1 MVLSSYIEV
10 VLPLPLQ
17 GTFTYSLPEA
27 MREQVSVGARVIV
40 PFGHKKFYTGIVTG
54 FSPVEPKEYQVKEIL
69 HVLDPRP
76 MLRHPQLR
84 FWDWIAEYYLC
95 SVGDVFRAAVPAGM
109 KIESETRFEA
119 NPDYDLDEMAML
131 SEREAMAAQ
140 LLQAK
145 GKLSAKDIEKETG
158 FANVPALMQ
167 RLVDK
172 GAVIVSETLVDKY
185 RPKKGKYVRVAF
197 ERHSEEA
204 MSAAFAAVRNAKKQ
218 EAMLLTLLQI
228 SNFNA
233 HGRPVAEVE
242 QKALLDASKGTD
254 ATLKALVDKG
264 IVERYTREVS
274 RFDAVAPGSGCL
286 PELTEAQQAAL
297 KGVHDSFKEKA
308 ITLLHGVSASG
319 KTEIYAHLIDYVLG
333 QGNQALYLVPEI
345 ALTVQLTSRLRAIFG
360 DKVVIYHSKF
370 TDNERVE
377 IWNRLLRGN
386 EPCLVIGTRASIFLP
401 FAKLGLVVVDEE
413 HDQSYKQFEP
423 APRLNVRDSAIMLA
437 HMHGAKT
444 LLGSA
449 TPSVETYYKSESS
462 EDGLVSL
469 KERYACAPQPQI
481 EIVDM
486 ARERKRKTVNGSFA
500 NVMVDAVRQV
510 VADGKQ
516 AILFNSKRGFAP
528 MARCRQCQFVPK
540 CAYCDVSLTYHKRVD
555 SLICHYCGSVYPL
568 PETCPVCKEPAIE
581 VVGYGTERVEDEA
594 EELFAGSRILRM
606 DLDTTRN
613 KNSYDQIITQFSE
626 HKADI
631 LVGTQMVTK
640 GLDFGAVALSGVVN
654 ADALINYPDFRSAER
669 AFDLLEQ
676 VSGRA
681 GREADTPGRAII
693 QTSKP
698 DHPVIGFVKEHDFLG
713 FYRYEIE
720 ERRAFAYPPFS
731 RLIYINLRHRDEREL
746 DETSR
751 VYADRLRAL
760 FGTRVHGPAKPPVG
774 RIQNMHIRQVML
786 KVELN
791 ASMAKVKEYL
801 RALHAEMCRDIPAM
815 RQTSLYYDV
824 DPY

>member
-17 GTFTYSLPEA
+17 GTFTYSLPQA
-27 MREQVSVGARVIV
+27 LCEQVSVGSRVIV
-40 PFGHKKFYTGIVTG
+40 PFGRKKFYTGIVTG
-54 FSPVEPKEYQVKEIL
+54 FSPVEPKEYQVKEVL

-76 MLRHPQLR
+76 MLRHPQLK
-84 FWDWIAEYYLC
+84 FWEWIAEYYLC
-95 SVGDVFRAAVPAGM
+95 SIGDVYRAAVPAGM

-119 NPDYDLDEMAML
+119 NPDYDLEEMATL
-131 SEREAMAAQ
+131 NEREAMAVQ
-140 LLQAK
+140 LLQTK
-145 GKLSAKDIEKETG
+145 GKHSAKDIEKETG
-158 FANVPALMQ
+158 FTNVPSLMQ

-172 GAVIVSETLVDKY
+172 GAAIVSETLVDKY
-185 RPKKGKYVRVAF
+185 RPKKCKYVRIAF
-197 ERHSEEA
+197 ERNSEEA
-204 MSAAFAAVRNAKKQ
+204 LAAAFAAVRNAKKQ

-228 SNFNA
+228 SGFND
-233 HGRPVAEVE
+233 RTKPVAEVE
-242 QKALLDASKGTD
+242 QKTLLDQSKGTD
-254 ATLKALVDKG
+254 ATLKSLVDKC
-264 IVERYTREVS
+264 IVERYTKEVS
-274 RFDAVAPGSGCL
+274 RFSAVAPGSGDL
-286 PELTEAQQAAL
+286 PALSEQQQQAL
-297 KGVHDSFKEKA
+297 SSIHSTFKEKA

-319 KTEIYAHLIDYVLG
+319 KTEIYAHLIDYVLR

-345 ALTVQLTSRLRAIFG
+345 SLTVQLTSRLRAIFG
-360 DKVVIYHSKF
+360 DKVVVYHSKF

-386 EPCLVIGTRASIFLP
+386 EPCLVVGTRASIFLP
-401 FAKLGLVVVDEE
+401 FAKLGIVVVDEE

-449 TPSVETYYKSESS
+449 TPSIETYYKAES
-462 EDGLVSL
+462 GKYGRVSL
-469 KERYACAPQPQI
+469 LSRYSQAPLPRI

-486 ARERKRKTVNGSFA
+486 SKERKKKSVTGSFA
-500 NVMVDAVRQV
+500 NSAIESIRQAVS
-510 VADGKQ
+510 DGKQ
-516 AILFNSKRGFAP
+516 AIIFNSKRGFAP
-528 MARCRQCQFVPK
+528 MARCKQCQFVPK
-540 CAYCDVSLTYHKRVD
+540 CAYCDVSLTYHKRVN
-555 SLICHYCGSVYPL
+555 SLICHYCGSAYPL

-594 EELFAGSRILRM
+594 EELFANSRILRM

-613 KNSYDQIITQFSE
+613 KNSYDNIINQFSE

-640 GLDFGAVALSGVVN
+640 GLDFGAVALSCVVN

-669 AFDLLEQ
+669 AFNVLEQ

-681 GREADTPGRAII
+681 GRENDTPGLAII
-693 QTSKP
+693 QTSKS
-698 DHPVIGFVKEHDFLG
+698 DHPVINFVKNHDFIG

-731 RLIYINLRHRDEREL
+731 RLIYINMRHPDEHEI
-746 DETSR
+746 DSISR
-751 VYADRLRAL
+751 VYSDRLRQL

-786 KVELN
+786 KVELH

-801 RALHAEMCRDIPAM
+801 RALHAEMCRDFPAA
-815 RQTSLYYDV
+815 RQAVIYYDV

>member
-1 MVLSSYIEV
+1 MALSSYIEV

-17 GTFTYSLPEA
+17 GSFTYSLPES
-27 MREQVSVGARVIV
+27 MSEHVNVGSRVIV
-40 PFGHKKFYTGIVTG
+40 PFGHKKFYTGIVVG
-54 FSPVEPKEYQVKEIL
+54 FAPVEPKEYQVKEVL

-76 MLRHPQLR
+76 VLRHPQLR
-84 FWDWIAEYYLC
+84 LWEWIAEYYLC
-95 SVGDVFRAAVPAGM
+95 SIGDVYRAALPAGM

-119 NPDYDLDEMAML
+119 NPDYDLDEMATL
-131 SEREAMAAQ
+131 TEREAMAAQ

-145 GKLSAKDIEKETG
+145 GKLSAKEIEKETG
-158 FANVPALMQ
+158 FANVASLMQ

-172 GAVIVSETLVDKY
+172 GAVVVSETLVDKY
-185 RPKKGKYVRVAF
+185 RPKKGKYVRIAF
-197 ERHSEEA
+197 SRHDDRA
-204 MSAAFAAVRNAKKQ
+204 MADAFAAVKSARKQ
-218 EAMLLTLLQI
+218 EAMLLTLLQM
-228 SNFNA
+228 SDFNA
-233 HGRPVAEVE
+233 HAKPLAEVE
-242 QKALLDASKGTD
+242 QKALLDLSKGTD

-264 IVERYTREVS
+264 LVERYTREVS
-274 RFDAVAPGSGCL
+274 RFDAVAAGSGSL
-286 PELTEAQQAAL
+286 PELTREQSRAL
-297 KGVHDSFKEKA
+297 KDLHSSFKDKA
-308 ITLLHGVSASG
+308 ITLLYGVSASG
-319 KTEIYAHLIDYVLG
+319 KTELYAHLIDYVLR
-333 QGNQALYLVPEI
+333 QGNQVLYLVPEI

-360 DKVVIYHSKF
+360 DKVVVYHSKF

-377 IWNRLLRGN
+377 IWNRLLRSN
-386 EPCLVIGTRASIFLP
+386 EPCLVIGTRASVFLP

-423 APRLNVRDSAIMLA
+423 APRLNVRDTAIMLA
-437 HMHGAKT
+437 HYHGAKT

-449 TPSVETYYKSESS
+449 TPSVESYYKAESGKY
-462 EDGLVSL
+462 GLVTL
-469 KERYACAPQPQI
+469 TERYSEAPLPGI
-481 EIVDM
+481 EVVDM
-486 ARERKRKTVNGSFA
+486 ARERKKKAVSGSFA
-500 NVMVDAVRQV
+500 NVTVDAVRQAV
-510 VADGKQ
+510 SDGKQ
-516 AILFNSKRGFAP
+516 AIIFNSKRGFAP

-540 CAYCDVSLTYHKRVD
+540 CAYCDVSLTYHKRVN

-594 EELFAGSRILRM
+594 EELFANARILRM

-613 KNSYDQIITQFSE
+613 KNSYDSIITQFSE

-640 GLDFGAVALSGVVN
+640 GLDFGDVALSCVVN

-698 DHPVIGFVKEHDFLG
+698 DHPVIAFAREHDYLG

-731 RLIYINLRHRDEREL
+731 RLIYINIRHRDEHEL
-746 DETSR
+746 DDMAR
-751 VYADRLRAL
+751 VYAERLRQL
-760 FGTRVHGPAKPPVG
+760 FGTRVHGPSKPPVG
-774 RIQNMHIRQVML
+774 RIQNMHIRQIML

-791 ASMAKVKEYL
+791 AAMGKVKEYL
-801 RALHAEMCRDIPAM
+801 RALHAEMCRDVPSM
-815 RQTSLYYDV
+815 RRAVLYYDV

>member
-1 MVLSSYIEV
+1 MSSYIEV

-17 GTFTYSLPEA
+17 GSFTYSLPES
-27 MREQVSVGARVIV
+27 MRESVNVGSRVIV
-40 PFGHKKFYTGIVTG
+40 PFGHKKFYTGIVVG
-54 FSPVEPKEYQVKEIL
+54 FSPVEPKEYQVKEVL

-76 MLRHPQLR
+76 VLRHPQLR
-84 FWDWIAEYYLC
+84 LWEWVAEYYLC
-95 SVGDVFRAAVPAGM
+95 SIGDVYRAAVPGGM

-119 NPDYDLDEMAML
+119 NPDYDLDEMATL
-131 SEREAMAAQ
+131 AEREVMVAQ
-140 LLQAK
+140 LLQTK

-158 FANVPALMQ
+158 FANVASLMQ

-172 GAVIVSETLVDKY
+172 GAVVVSETLVDKY
-185 RPKKGKYVRVAF
+185 RPKKGKYVRIAF
-197 ERHSEEA
+197 ERHSDEA
-204 MSAAFAAVRNAKKQ
+204 MAAAFDAVKSAKKQ
-218 EAMLLTLLQI
+218 EAMLLTLLQM
-228 SNFNA
+228 SDFNA

-242 QKALLDASKGTD
+242 QKALLDRSKGTD

-264 IVERYTREVS
+264 LVERYTREVS
-274 RFDAVAPGSGCL
+274 RFDAVAPGSDRL
-286 PELTEAQQAAL
+286 PELTDSQTEALRGIHTA
-297 KGVHDSFKEKA
+297 FKDKA
-308 ITLLHGVSASG
+308 TTLLHGVSASG
-319 KTEIYAHLIDYVLG
+319 KTEIYAHLIDYVLRR
-333 QGNQALYLVPEI
+333 GNQVLYLVPEI

-360 DKVVIYHSKF
+360 DKVIVYHSKF

-377 IWNRLLRGN
+377 IWNRLLRSN
-386 EPCLVIGTRASIFLP
+386 DPCLVIGTRASIFLP
-401 FAKLGLVVVDEE
+401 FAKLGLIVVDEE

-423 APRLNVRDSAIMLA
+423 APRLNVRDTAIMLA
-437 HMHGAKT
+437 HFHGAKT

-449 TPSVETYYKSESS
+449 TPSVETYYKAETGKY
-462 EDGLVSL
+462 GLVSL
-469 KERYACAPQPQI
+469 MERYAEAPLPEI

-486 ARERKRKTVNGSFA
+486 ARERKKKAVNGSFA
-500 NVMVDAVRQV
+500 MLTVDAVREAV
-510 VADGKQ
+510 DRGKQ
-516 AILFNSKRGFAP
+516 AIIFNSKRGFAP

-540 CAYCDVSLTYHKRVD
+540 CAYCDVSLTYHKRVN

-594 EELFAGSRILRM
+594 EELFPNARILRM

-613 KNSYDQIITQFSE
+613 KNSYDNIINQFSE

-640 GLDFGAVALSGVVN
+640 GLDFGDVALSCVVN

-669 AFDLLEQ
+669 AFNVLEQ

-681 GREADTPGRAII
+681 GRETDTPGRAII

-698 DHPVIGFVKEHDFLG
+698 DHPVIAFAREHDFMG

-731 RLIYINLRHRDEREL
+731 RLIYINLRHRDEHEL
-746 DETSR
+746 DETAR
-751 VYADRLRAL
+751 IYAERLRQL
-760 FGTRVHGPAKPPVG
+760 FGTRVHGPTKPMVS
-774 RIQNMHIRQVML
+774 RIQNMHIRQIML

-791 ASMAKVKEYL
+791 AAMGKVKEYL
-801 RALHAEMCRDIPAM
+801 RALHAEMCRDVPSM
-815 RQTSLYYDV
+815 RQAVLYYDV

>member
-17 GTFTYSLPEA
+17 GAFTYSLPEA

-84 FWDWIAEYYLC
+84 LWEWIAEYYLC
-95 SVGDVFRAAVPAGM
+95 SIGEVFRAAVPSGM

-119 NPDYDLDEMAML
+119 NPDYDMDDMASL

-140 LLQAK
+140 ILQTK
-145 GKLSAKDIEKETG
+145 GKLSAKEIEKETG
-158 FANVPALMQ
+158 FANVPSLMQ

-172 GAVIVSETLVDKY
+172 GAAIVSETLVDRY
-185 RPKKGKYVRVAF
+185 RPKKAKCVRIAF
-197 ERHSEEA
+197 ERNSPEA
-204 MSAAFAAVRNAKKQ
+204 MTAAFGAVKGAKKQ
-218 EAMLLTLLQI
+218 EAMLLALLQM
-228 SNFNA
+228 SDFNA
-233 HGRPVAEVE
+233 QGRPVAEVE
-242 QKALLDASKGTD
+242 QKSLLDLSKGTD
-254 ATLKALVDKG
+254 ATLRALVEKG
-264 IVERYTREVS
+264 LVERYTREVS
-274 RFDAVAPGSGCL
+274 RFDAVAPGSGAL
-286 PELTEAQQAAL
+286 PELTEAQGEAL
-297 KGVHDSFKEKA
+297 RGVHTAFKDKA
-308 ITLLHGVSASG
+308 ITLLYGVSASG
-319 KTEIYAHLIDYVLG
+319 KTEIYTHLIDYVLH
-333 QGNQALYLVPEI
+333 QGNQVLYLVPEI

-360 DKVVIYHSKF
+360 DKVVVYHSKF
-370 TDNERVE
+370 SDNERVE

-386 EPCLVIGTRASIFLP
+386 DPCLVIGTRASVFLP

-423 APRLNVRDSAIMLA
+423 APRLNVRDTAIMLA

-449 TPSVETYYKSESS
+449 TPSVETYYKAESGKY
-462 EDGLVSL
+462 GLVSL
-469 KERYACAPQPQI
+469 TERYAEAALPQI
-481 EIVDM
+481 EIIDM
-486 ARERKRKTVNGSFA
+486 ARERKKKAVSGSFA
-500 NVMVDAVRQV
+500 LASVDAVREA
-510 VADGKQ
+510 VASGKQ
-516 AILFNSKRGFAP
+516 AIIFNSKRGFAP

-540 CAYCDVSLTYHKRVD
+540 CAYCDVSLTYHKRVN

-594 EELFAGSRILRM
+594 EALFPDTRILRM
-606 DLDTTRN
+606 DLDTTRS
-613 KNSYDQIITQFSE
+613 KDSHDRIISQFSDR
-626 HKADI
+626 KADI

-640 GLDFGAVALSGVVN
+640 GLDFGAVALSCVVN

-669 AFDLLEQ
+669 AFNVLEQ
-676 VSGRA
+676 VAGRA
-681 GREADTPGRAII
+681 GRDIQTPGKAII

-698 DHPVIGFVKEHDFLG
+698 DHPVISYVKAHDFLG

-731 RLIYINLRHRDEREL
+731 RLIYINLRHRDEHEL
-746 DETSR
+746 DDIAR
-751 VYADRLRAL
+751 VYGDRLRGL
-760 FGTRVHGPAKPPVG
+760 FGTRVHGPSKPPVG
-774 RIQNMHIRQVML
+774 RIQNMHIRQIML

-801 RALHAEMCRDIPAM
+801 RALHAEMCRDMPSM
-815 RQTSLYYDV
+815 RRAVLYYDV